1 MRLPKIISIFFIFFI
16 LIIPLSTMA
25 QVPPA
30 LEIPNVIPVE
40 EVQKFIAEYKVR
52 FMKMDLD
59 AFMALFS
66 KEATENRILPY
77 DDIQEA
83 YRRTIAHSRSIV
95 YNLEVYS
102 IQTYT
107 QSALITGH
115 YKVVQSFKKG
125 GKGRTFQGDIQ
136 WEIIRENGSLKIREV
151 NYGKNR

>member
-1 MRLPKIISIFFIFFI
+1 MRLPKIISIFFIFFV

-30 LEIPNVIPVE
+30 PEIPNIIPVE

-52 FMKMDLD
+52 FIKMDLN

-66 KEATENRILPY
+66 KEATENRMLPY
-77 DDIQEA
+77 DDIHEA
-83 YRRTIAHSRSIV
+83 YRRTIANSKSVV
-95 YNLEVYS
+95 YNLEIYS

-107 QSALITGH
+107 QNAFVTGH
-115 YKVVQSFKKG
+115 YKIFQSLKKG
-125 GKGRTFQGDIQ
+125 GEKRSFQGDIQ
-136 WEIIRENGSLKIREV
+136 WEIIREDGSLKIREI

>member
-1 MRLPKIISIFFIFFI
+1 MRLPKIISIFFISFI
-16 LIIPLSTMA
+16 LIIPLSTRA

-30 LEIPNVIPVE
+30 TEVPEIIPVE
-40 EVQKFIAEYKVR
+40 EVQKFIAEYRVR

-59 AFMALFS
+59 TFMALFS

-77 DDIQEA
+77 DDIHEA

-115 YKVVQSFKKG
+115 YKIIQSFKKG
-125 GKGRTFQGDIQ
+125 GKDRTFQGDIQ
-136 WEIIRENGSLKIREV
+136 WEILRENGSLKIREV